1 MLNCHTRTQYCNYH
15 HITVDQ
21 ESIITMKKKALH
33 RVFAAI
39 FLLHLLLSVTAAA
52 SPTIGTDLLRDGN
65 NNAVA
70 AAAARSSRRLLL
82 QQQQPTAA
90 APAAMATNTF
100 RVNGVHQANG
110 EPKVE
115 FDASMKHNP
124 GTNFNPRHN

>member
-1 MLNCHTRTQYCNYH
+1 
-15 HITVDQ
+15 
-21 ESIITMKKKALH
+21 
-33 RVFAAI
+33 
-39 FLLHLLLSVTAAA
+39 
-52 SPTIGTDLLRDGN
+52 
-65 NNAVA
+65 
-70 AAAARSSRRLLL
+70 LLL

-90 APAAMATNTF
+90 APTAAMATNTF

>member
-1 MLNCHTRTQYCNYH
+1 
-15 HITVDQ
+15 
-21 ESIITMKKKALH
+21 MKKKALH
-33 RVFAAI
+33 RVLAAI

-52 SPTIGTDLLRDGN
+52 SPTIGTGLLRDGN

-70 AAAARSSRRLLL
+70 ASAAARSSRRLLL
-82 QQQQPTAA
+82 LQQQPRAA

-110 EPKVE
+110 KPKVE
-115 FDASMKHNP
+115 FDASMRPKP

>member
-1 MLNCHTRTQYCNYH
+1 MPNCQTRTQYCNYH

-21 ESIITMKKKALH
+21 ENIITMKKKALH
-33 RVFAAI
+33 CVFAAI
-39 FLLHLLLSVTAAA
+39 FLLHLLLAVTAAA
-52 SPTIGTDLLRDGN
+52 SPTIGTGLFRDGN
-65 NNAVA
+65 NNAV

-82 QQQQPTAA
+82 QQQQPRAE

-110 EPKVE
+110 KPKVE